1 MNTDSS
7 PLPPCHQTDE
17 KGWVRD
23 MTSVEHRNRIENL
36 LAEPRLSPYS
46 KIVWIAIALYD
57 LSEDDISTEQ
67 ATRLMRLT
75 GLCRRVVNAA
85 LADVSIWSF
94 LDAVRA
100 KEELEARYP
109 SVKNLK

>member
-1 MNTDSS
+1 
-7 PLPPCHQTDE
+7 
-17 KGWVRD
+17 

-36 LAEPRLSPYS
+36 LAEPKLSPYT

-57 LSEDDISTEQ
+57 LSEDDISKEQ

-109 SVKNLK
+109 GVKNLKLVLNLRNSKMVI